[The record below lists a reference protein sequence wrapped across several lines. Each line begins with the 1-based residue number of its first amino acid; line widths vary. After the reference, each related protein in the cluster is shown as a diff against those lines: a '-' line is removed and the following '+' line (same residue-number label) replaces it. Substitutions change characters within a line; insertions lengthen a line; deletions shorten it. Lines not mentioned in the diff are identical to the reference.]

1 MTSVEEFIALS
12 NRITMEYEAI
22 VPLLRDPE
30 VVKAARFLG
39 ELDKLARDYE
49 FSSID
54 IMKLID
60 PGRALQSTVKKR
72 EVAAKAQ
79 KRTKRKVHQSPDASS

>member
-12 NRITMEYEAI
+12 NRITMDYEAI
-22 VPLLRDPE
+22 APLLRDPE

-39 ELDKLARDYE
+39 ELDKLAQHYD
-49 FSSID
+49 FSAMD

-60 PGRALQSTVKKR
+60 PGRALQSEKNQKENTKKPQR
-72 EVAAKAQ
+72 RSQ
-79 KRTKRKVHQSPDASS
+79 RTAR

>member
-12 NRITMEYEAI
+12 NRIAMDYEAI
-22 VPLLRDPE
+22 APLLRDPE

-39 ELDKLARDYE
+39 ELDKLAHHYD
-49 FSSID
+49 FSAMD

-60 PGRALQSTVKKR
+60 PGRALQSEKNQKEKTKKPH
-72 EVAAKAQ
+72 
-79 KRTKRKVHQSPDASS
+79 KRGQRTAR

>member
-22 VPLLRDPE
+22 APLLRDPE
-30 VVKAARFLG
+30 VIKAARFLG
-39 ELDKLARDYE
+39 ELDKLARDYD
-49 FSSID
+49 FSSMD

-60 PGRALQSTVKKR
+60 PGRALQSAIRRKGV
-72 EVAAKAQ
+72 VAKPQ
-79 KRTKRKVHQSPDASS
+79 KRTKRTAHP

>member
-12 NRITMEYEAI
+12 NRITMDYEAI
-22 VPLLRDPE
+22 APLLRDPE

-39 ELDKLARDYE
+39 ELDKLAHHYD
-49 FSSID
+49 FSAMD

-60 PGRALQSTVKKR
+60 PGRALQSENNKK
-72 EVAAKAQ
+72 EKARKPQ
-79 KRTKRKVHQSPDASS
+79 KRNQRTVR